1 MEMEFITG
9 KLKLDFCYNSR
20 WSTGHRIR
28 LYDVKENFN
37 GLIPHNLIQITSCG
51 HGPRPSIFINSLNL

>member
-1 MEMEFITG
+1 MEMECITG
-9 KLKLDFCYNSR
+9 KPELDFCYNR
-20 WSTGHRIR
+20 RSTGHGIH

-51 HGPRPSIFINSLNL
+51 HWT

>member
-9 KLKLDFCYNSR
+9 KVELDFCYNSR
-20 WSTGHRIR
+20 RSTGHGIR

-37 GLIPHNLIQITSCG
+37 GLFPHNLIQITSCG
-51 HGPRPSIFINSLNL
+51 HDPRPSIFTNSSNL